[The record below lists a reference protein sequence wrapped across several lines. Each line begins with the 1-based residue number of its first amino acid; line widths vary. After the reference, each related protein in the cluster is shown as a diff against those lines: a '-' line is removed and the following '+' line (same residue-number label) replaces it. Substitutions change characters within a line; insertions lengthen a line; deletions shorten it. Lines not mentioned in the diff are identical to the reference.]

1 MNEERNTGPGPRDME
16 AAGKLRTVVGRLIKL
31 MRRETRNEEQ
41 LSLTERAA
49 LGAIYNHGELLPSDI
64 AKMEKVTTQSMSQVI
79 SHLFE
84 IGYILKTPSAEDK
97 RKVLL
102 SLTDAGKTYVEK
114 NRHDKEEWLAKSM
127 HQKLSEDERE
137 MLLSAMKLIEKLLD
151 E

>member
-1 MNEERNTGPGPRDME
+1 MNEQRHIDPGPRDVE
-16 AAGKLRTVVGRLIKL
+16 AAGRLRTVVGRLIKM
-31 MRRETRNEEQ
+31 MRRETKNEEQ

-79 SHLFE
+79 NHLFE

-102 SLTDAGKTYVEK
+102 SLTESGKAYVEK
-114 NRHDKEEWLAKSM
+114 NRHDKEEWLAKTM
-127 HQKLSEDERE
+127 HERLSVEERE
-137 MLLSAMKLIEKLLD
+137 MLMSAMKLIEKLLD